1 VSLRIPSA
9 AAAALAAFGAL
20 ASIGVAGDGARVGA
34 ALDGELVVSLATD
47 GSFLQVGR
55 PVPVKLTLENRGATP
70 VEIQNGV
77 LFGQG
82 MKVNAVDAPT
92 HTEVVLPETVAPA
105 DARHALTLPAGA
117 SLSATID
124 LATAATGLF
133 ATPGRYA
140 VRCEVALAGGK
151 GVVSTPLDVVVAR
164 DWTGF
169 HAVLETAA
177 GEIELEF
184 FADQA
189 PRTVANFLALA
200 ERGFYDGLTFHRIV
214 KGFMIQGGDPK
225 GDGSGTTGRFLPF
238 EKTGVKHERGVISMA
253 RQRDFDTASCQFFL
267 VQKAAPFLD
276 GNYAA
281 FGRIVRGLDV
291 LDKLCDTPCVM
302 NPNGTDSGP
311 SKPREQ
317 VLIQKVRPV
326 APAGAK

>member
-1 VSLRIPSA
+1 V
-9 AAAALAAFGAL
+9 LAAFGAL
-20 ASIGVAGDGARVGA
+20 ASFGFAGDGARPD
-34 ALDGELVVSLATD
+34 DGLVVTLASD
-47 GSFLQVGR
+47 GAFLQVGR
-55 PVPVKLTLENRGATP
+55 PVPVKLTIENQGKTA
-70 VEIQNGV
+70 VEIPNGV

-82 MKVNAVDAPT
+82 MKVNPVDAPT
-92 HTEVVLPETVAPA
+92 PAEVVLIETVAPA
-105 DARHALTLPAGA
+105 GARHALTLPAGA

-124 LATAATGLF
+124 LASAAIGLF
-133 ATPGRYA
+133 TAPGRYA

-151 GVVSTPLDVVVAR
+151 SVESSPLDVEIAR

-169 HAVLETAA
+169 HAVVETAA
-177 GEIELEF
+177 GEIELELF
-184 FADQA
+184 PDKA
-189 PRTVANFLALA
+189 PRTVANFMALA

-214 KGFMIQGGDPK
+214 KGFMVQGGDPK
-225 GDGSGTTGRFLPF
+225 GDGTGTTGKFLPF

-253 RQRDFDTASCQFFL
+253 RQRDFDSASCQFFL
-267 VQKAAPFLD
+267 VQQAAPFLD

-311 SKPREQ
+311 SKPKEK
-317 VLIQKVRPV
+317 VLIQKVRTV

>member
-1 VSLRIPSA
+1 VSLRFPSA
-9 AAAALAAFGAL
+9 ASAALAAFGAL
-20 ASIGVAGDGARVGA
+20 AASGSAGDGAKPD
-34 ALDGELVVSLATD
+34 DGLVVTLASD
-47 GSFLQVGR
+47 GAFLQVGR
-55 PVPVKLTLENRGATP
+55 PVPVRITLENQGKASLEIPNGA
-70 VEIQNGV
+70 

-82 MKVNAVDAPT
+82 LRINAVDAPT
-92 HTEVVLPETVAPA
+92 HAEVVLAETVAPA
-105 DARHALTLPAGA
+105 GARHALTLPAGA

-124 LATAATGLF
+124 LAAASPGLF
-133 ATPGRYA
+133 AAAGRFA
-140 VRCEVALAGGK
+140 VRCEVVLAGGK
-151 GVVSTPLDVVVAR
+151 SVASTPIDVEVAR
-164 DWTGF
+164 DWTGW
-169 HAVLETAA
+169 HAVVETAA

-184 FADQA
+184 FPDQA

-225 GDGSGTTGRFLPF
+225 GDGTGTTGKFLPF

-253 RQRDFDTASCQFFL
+253 RQRDFDSASCQFFL
-267 VQKAAPFLD
+267 VQQAAPFLD
-276 GNYAA
+276 GNYAG

-311 SKPREQ
+311 SRPKEK
-317 VLIQKVRPV
+317 VLIQKVRTV

>member
-1 VSLRIPSA
+1 MSPRSTL
-9 AAAALAAFGAL
+9 AAALAACCAL
-20 ASIGVAGDGARVGA
+20 AASGGARDGAA
-34 ALDGELVVSLATD
+34 PDDGLVVTLATD

-55 PVPVKLTLENRGATP
+55 PVPVKLTIENKGKAA
-70 VEIQNGV
+70 VELQNGV

-82 MKVNAVDAPT
+82 MTINPVDSPT
-92 HTEVVLPETVAPA
+92 HTEVVLAETVAPEG
-105 DARHALTLPAGA
+105 ARHALTLPAGA

-124 LATAATGLF
+124 LAAPDSSLF
-133 ATPGRYA
+133 AKAGHYA
-140 VRCEVALAGGK
+140 VRCEVPLAGGK
-151 GVVSTPLDVVVAR
+151 SVESAPISVEVAR

-184 FADQA
+184 FPEKA

-225 GDGSGTTGRFLPF
+225 GDGTGTTGRFLPF

-253 RQRDFDTASCQFFL
+253 RQRDFDSASCQFFL

-281 FGRIVRGLDV
+281 FGRIVRGLET

-311 SKPREQ
+311 SKP
-317 VLIQKVRPV
+317 KDHVRINTLRLVP
-326 APAGAK
+326 PGGAEK

>member
-1 VSLRIPSA
+1 VSLRFPIA
-9 AAAALAAFGAL
+9 AAAAFAACAAL
-20 ASIGVAGDGARVGA
+20 ASPGVSGDGAMSE
-34 ALDGELVVSLATD
+34 DGLVVTLATD

-55 PVPVKLTLENRGATP
+55 PVPVKLTIENKGKRSVELPNGA
-70 VEIQNGV
+70 
-77 LFGQG
+77 LFGLGVQVHPFDSG
-82 MKVNAVDAPT
+82 DQIDFRVGGLQLPNNAFV
-92 HTEVVLPETVAPA
+92 
-105 DARHALTLPAGA
+105 LPAGGTVT
-117 SLSATID
+117 ATID
-124 LATAATGLF
+124 LAQRLSGVF
-133 ATPGRYA
+133 AKAGRFA
-140 VRCEVALAGGK
+140 VVDEIAGAK
-151 GVVSTPLDVVVAR
+151 SSPLELEVAR

-169 HAVLETAA
+169 HAVVETAA

-184 FADQA
+184 FPDQA

-267 VQKAAPFLD
+267 VQKAAPFCD

-291 LDKLCDTPCVM
+291 LDQLCDTPCVM

>member
-1 VSLRIPSA
+1 MSLRSTL
-9 AAAALAAFGAL
+9 AAALAACCAL
-20 ASIGVAGDGARVGA
+20 AASGGARDGAAPV
-34 ALDGELVVSLATD
+34 DGLVVPLATD

-55 PVPVKLTLENRGATP
+55 PVPVKLVIENKGKAA
-70 VEIQNGV
+70 VELQNGA
-77 LFGQG
+77 LFGKGLRVHPFDAADRIDYTVSGLQLP
-82 MKVNAVDAPT
+82 KNAFA
-92 HTEVVLPETVAPA
+92 
-105 DARHALTLPAGA
+105 LPAGGTVT
-117 SLSATID
+117 ATID
-124 LATAATGLF
+124 LAPLLPEVF
-133 ATPGRYA
+133 AKPGRFA
-140 VRCEVALAGGK
+140 VVDEITGMDEVVLAK
-151 GVVSTPLDVVVAR
+151 ASPLELEVAR

-169 HAVLETAA
+169 HAVVETAA

-184 FADQA
+184 FPEKA
-189 PRTVANFLALA
+189 PRTVANFLSLA

-225 GDGSGTTGRFLPF
+225 GDGTGTTGKFLPF

-253 RQRDFDTASCQFFL
+253 RQRDFDSASCQFFL

-281 FGRIVRGLDV
+281 FGRVVRGLEA
-291 LDKLCDTPCVM
+291 LDSLCDTPCVM

-311 SKPREQ
+311 SRPREQ

>member
-1 VSLRIPSA
+1 LTFA
-9 AAAALAAFGAL
+9 ATLAAALAACCAL
-20 ASIGVAGDGARVGA
+20 AASRGARVC
-34 ALDGELVVSLATD
+34 ALQDDGLVVTLATD

-55 PVPVKLTLENRGATP
+55 PVPVKLVLENRGATP
-70 VEIQNGV
+70 LEVPNGV

-92 HTEVVLPETVAPA
+92 HTEVALAETVAPA
-105 DARHALTLPAGA
+105 GARHTLTLPAGA

-124 LATAATGLF
+124 LASAATGLF
-133 ATPGRYA
+133 AAPGRYA

-151 GVVSTPLDVVVAR
+151 GVVSTPLDVEVAR

-169 HAVLETAA
+169 HAVIETAA
-177 GEIELEF
+177 GEIELELYPEK
-184 FADQA
+184 A

-225 GDGSGTTGRFLPF
+225 GDGTGTTGRFLRF
-238 EKTGVKHERGVISMA
+238 EKSDLKHERGVISMA

-291 LDKLCDTPCVM
+291 LDTLCDTPCVM